1 MPLLASRL
9 QRIQPSPT
17 LALNAR
23 AAALKAEGVDVINLA
38 AGEPD
43 FETPTW
49 VQQAAVQSMEQ
60 GMTKYTAVD
69 GIPTL
74 KKAIQQKFV
83 RDNHLEYDLDQI
95 VVSTGGKQVLF
106 NALMATIDDGDEVII
121 PAPYWVSYPDMVAF
135 AEGTPIIVPCSPD
148 DFFKLTPHALEA
160 AITSHTKW
168 LVLNSPNNP
177 TGMAYTAS
185 ELEALAAV
193 LRKHPHVYI
202 LSDDIYEHL
211 VYDGFKFATLAQ
223 ISPDLHSRILTVNG
237 VSKSYAM
244 TGWRIGYGVGPQA
257 LIKAMAMLQS
267 QSTSNASSVSQEA
280 ARAALEGPQD
290 FMTEWRSVFMDRRD
304 QALRLLNAIPGL
316 SCLQPQGAFYLYP
329 SCEGLLGKKTPS
341 GDLLKNDA
349 DVSAFLLDTAGV
361 AVVPGIA
368 FGLSPY
374 FRLSYAIN
382 TQLLREGCHRIAQAI
397 DQLHA

>member
-1 MPLLASRL
+1 MPLISHRMSR
-9 QRIQPSPT
+9 IKPSPT
-17 LALNAR
+17 LAITAR
-23 AAALKAEGVDVINLA
+23 AAALKAEGRDIIDMGV
-38 AGEPD
+38 GEPD
-43 FETPTW
+43 FDTP
-49 VQQAAVQSMEQ
+49 QFIKDAANQALKE
-60 GMTKYTAVD
+60 GKTKYTAVAGMLALRTAIAKKFQREN
-69 GIPTL
+69 GISYTPDD
-74 KKAIQQKFV
+74 I
-83 RDNHLEYDLDQI
+83 I
-95 VVSTGGKQVLF
+95 VGVGAKHVLF
-106 NALMATIDDGDEVII
+106 NAFLATLDPGDEVII